1 MVTRS
6 WWYNSLLFYETKY
19 ACDHWLLVQAANIE
33 TKIKDTRA
41 FLSSDESQDPEA
53 IRTKVGEL
61 QQASLKVFEVAYKKV
76 GRRTI
81 WIVIKCI
88 LWDILNSVGWFLEP
102 GQYVI

>member
-1 MVTRS
+1 MLDLIHTCHPVS
-6 WWYNSLLFYETKY
+6 NSLIDQL
-19 ACDHWLLVQAANIE
+19 HQAANIE

-76 GRRTI
+76 WSG
-81 WIVIKCI
+81 
-88 LWDILNSVGWFLEP
+88 G
-102 GQYVI
+102 